1 MPPRALVIR
10 STTGRQHLGYALS
23 RLSPRYHPLALRTL
37 QLRPCQQ
44 TFAHTK
50 RLFPLISHYTTPT
63 MALNASSHNAT
74 GEQTTPNT
82 APPPAVSD
90 ESKKELL
97 EAASADA
104 TGQSAPGRENEK
116 GVEKKE
122 KSAKE
127 LEKER
132 KKAEKDAKFKAK
144 KAAQAAPA
152 AKEGG
157 AAKEKKKK
165 GKEEEQLPEY
175 VEETPKGEKKRLQS
189 LDGPFTKAY
198 IPKVVE
204 SAWCEYPAISIRDVC
219 LFADLVQMTGGRR
232 KVSSS
237 PSMSMEMS
245 KTPATSSFQSLL
257 PTSQANCIVATLWL
271 LRCRMS

>member
-1 MPPRALVIR
+1 MPPRAPAFRTAACRRYLQYPLRRVPLR
-10 STTGRQHLGYALS
+10 LYPTALHT
-23 RLSPRYHPLALRTL
+23 R
-37 QLRPCQQ
+37 QLRPQLYSI
-44 TFAHTK
+44 FHAE
-50 RLFPLISHYTTPT
+50 RVLIAHYTTPT
-63 MALNASSHNAT
+63 MALNASSHNIAGEKT
-74 GEQTTPNT
+74 GPTT

-90 ESKKELL
+90 DVKKDLL
-97 EAASADA
+97 DAANTDGV
-104 TGQSAPGRENEK
+104 GQSAPGRENEK

-144 KAAQAAPA
+144 KAAAAGAP
-152 AKEGG
+152 KEGG
-157 AAKEKKKK
+157 APKESKKKK

-204 SAWCEYPAISIRDVC
+204 SAWCECPAGKMASVC
-219 LFADLVQMTGGRR
+219 TDEKQTTGGTR
-232 KVSSS
+232 KASSS
-237 PSMSMEMS
+237 LTCPMATSN
-245 KTPATSSFQSLL
+245 PPDTSSFPFLHPTLLASFTADTPLL
-257 PTSQANCIVATLWL
+257 PHYKTS
-271 LRCRMS
+271 